1 VGLLL
6 SAHFMVGTLLILAS
20 GASAI
25 TTFTLMFYGQLFL
38 NLNWSLVADI
48 TLVKIKIVSITLRP
62 SCRDCGL
69 LSSYS
74 ESVSHALSVKRVV
87 TKYCLCLIFLPWRIV
102 HFRLDC
108 HDRWFAGRSPWIFP
122 RPKNARPLLAGRSHR
137 LRHGYAVF
145 HSAHASRVVYRRMEH
160 YHLLCGRLLWSSPA
174 QFELGNCG

>member
-1 VGLLL
+1 LKIKWGCQLITISVPLIFGAETVLAGILGVLVGSRLGQRLRRDYPTSDPLVCGVGLLL
-6 SAHFMVGTLLILAS
+6 SAPFMVGTLILAS

-74 ESVSHALSVKRVV
+74 ESVSHALSVKSVV
-87 TKYCLCLIFLPWRIV
+87 IKYCLCLICVP
-102 HFRLDC
+102 
-108 HDRWFAGRSPWIFP
+108 
-122 RPKNARPLLAGRSHR
+122 
-137 LRHGYAVF
+137 
-145 HSAHASRVVYRRMEH
+145 
-160 YHLLCGRLLWSSPA
+160 
-174 QFELGNCG
+174 

>member
-1 VGLLL
+1 LNLKIKWGCQLITISVPLIFGAETVLAGILGVLVGSLLGQRLRRDYPTADPLVCGVGLLL
-6 SAHFMVGTLLILAS
+6 SAPFMVSTLILAS

-87 TKYCLCLIFLPWRIV
+87 IKYCLCLIFL
-102 HFRLDC
+102 L
-108 HDRWFAGRSPWIFP
+108 
-122 RPKNARPLLAGRSHR
+122 
-137 LRHGYAVF
+137 
-145 HSAHASRVVYRRMEH
+145 
-160 YHLLCGRLLWSSPA
+160 
-174 QFELGNCG
+174 